1 MILANRRVLLVVSG
15 GIAAYKAVELLRLL
29 KKDGADVTVAMTA
42 NAKRFV
48 GAATFQALSGHP
60 VADDLWA
67 FSPGLPIEHLA
78 LARGAELVIVAP
90 ATANLLA
97 RMAAGIADDLAATL
111 LLAATAPVLVA
122 PAMNTHMLE
131 HPATRAN
138 LATLAARGVQVVPA
152 ESGPLAA
159 EEAGPGRLAAV
170 ETILGRARE
179 LLGARGDLAG
189 RRVLV
194 TAGPTR
200 EAIDPVR
207 YLSNR
212 SSGRMG
218 LAVAAAAHRRGA
230 EVTLVH
236 GPIAL
241 APPAGV
247 RAVPVV
253 SAEEMRAAVRA
264 HIDAADVV
272 VMAAAVADFRPAAPA
287 AEKIKKAGRGRLVLD
302 LEPTADILAEIG
314 AAAGGRLLVGFA
326 AETGDP
332 AAAAERKLREKNL
345 DLVVAN
351 DVTLPGAGFD
361 VETNQVEIFA
371 RDGRRVAVPLASK
384 AAVADRILDEVA
396 ALLARRGT
404 T

>member
-1 MILANRRVLLVVSG
+1 MITGRKILLVVTG

-29 KKDGADVTVAMTA
+29 RKDGADVTVVMTA

-48 GAATFQALSGHP
+48 GAATFQALSGRP

-67 FSPGLPIEHLA
+67 CSPGLPIEHLA
-78 LARGAELVIVAP
+78 LARGADLVIVAP

-97 RMAAGIADDLAATL
+97 KMAAGLADDLAATL
-111 LLAATAPVLVA
+111 LLAATCPVLVA
-122 PAMNTHMLE
+122 PAMNTHMLA

-138 LATLAARGVQVVPA
+138 LATLETRGVQVVPA
-152 ESGPLAA
+152 ENGPLAA

-170 ETILGRARE
+170 GTILRRAHEILGGRA
-179 LLGARGDLAG
+179 DLSG

-218 LAVAAAAHRRGA
+218 LAVAAAALRRGA
-230 EVTLVH
+230 AVTLVC

-241 APPAGV
+241 APPPGV

-253 SAEEMRAAVRA
+253 TAAEMRAAVLA
-264 HIDAADVV
+264 HLDAADVV

-287 AEKIKKAGRGRLVLD
+287 AGKIKKAGRGRLALE
-302 LEPTADILAEIG
+302 LEPTPDILAEIG
-314 AAAGGRLLVGFA
+314 AAGGGRLLVGFA

-332 AAAAERKLREKNL
+332 AAAAQEKLRAKNL

-351 DVTLPGAGFD
+351 DVTAPGAGFD
-361 VETNQVEIFA
+361 TETNEVEIFH
-371 RDGRRVAVPLASK
+371 RDGRRVPVPLAPK
-384 AAVADRILDEVA
+384 PEIAERILDEVA

-404 T
+404 P

>member
-1 MILANRRVLLVVSG
+1 MIADRKILLVVTG

-29 KKDGADVTVAMTA
+29 RKDGADVTVVMTA

-48 GAATFQALSGHP
+48 GAATFQALSGRP

-67 FSPGLPIEHLA
+67 CSPGLPIEHLA
-78 LARGAELVIVAP
+78 LARGADLVIVAP
-90 ATANLLA
+90 ATANVLA
-97 RMAAGIADDLAATL
+97 KMAAGLADDLAATL
-111 LLAATAPVLVA
+111 LLAATCPVLVA
-122 PAMNTHMLE
+122 PAMNTHMLA

-170 ETILGRARE
+170 GTILRRARE
-179 LLGARGDLAG
+179 ILGARGDLAG

-200 EAIDPVR
+200 EALDPVR

-218 LAVAAAAHRRGA
+218 LAVAAAARRRGA
-230 EVTLVH
+230 EVTLVC

-241 APPAGV
+241 APPPGV

-253 SAEEMRAAVRA
+253 TAAEMRAAVLA
-264 HIDAADVV
+264 HLDGADVV
-272 VMAAAVADFRPAAPA
+272 VMAAAVADFRPGEPRR
-287 AEKIKKAGRGRLVLD
+287 RGRSRR
-302 LEPTADILAEIG
+302 PGGG
-314 AAAGGRLLVGFA
+314 ASPSSWSRRRTSSPRSGRPAGDACSWASR
-326 AETGDP
+326 P
-332 AAAAERKLREKNL
+332 R
-345 DLVVAN
+345 
-351 DVTLPGAGFD
+351 PG
-361 VETNQVEIFA
+361 T
-371 RDGRRVAVPLASK
+371 RRRPRRTSC
-384 AAVADRILDEVA
+384 
-396 ALLARRGT
+396 ARRTSTSSSPT

>member
-1 MILANRRVLLVVSG
+1 MLSDRRILLVVSG

-29 KKDGADVTVAMTA
+29 RKDGADVTVVMTA

-78 LARGAELVIVAP
+78 LARGAELVVVAP
-90 ATANLLA
+90 ATANILA
-97 RMAAGIADDLAATL
+97 KMAAGLADDLATTL
-111 LLAATAPVLVA
+111 LLAATAPVLIA
-122 PAMNTHMLE
+122 PAMNTNMLA
-131 HPATRAN
+131 HGATRAN
-138 LATLAARGVQVVPA
+138 LATLQSRGVLVVPA

-170 ETILGRARE
+170 ETIQRRVRE

-200 EAIDPVR
+200 EALDPVR

-218 LAVAAAAHRRGA
+218 LAIAAAARRRGA
-230 EVTLVH
+230 EVTLVC

-241 APPAGV
+241 APPAGA

-253 SAEEMRAAVRA
+253 TAEEMRAAVRA
-264 HIDAADVV
+264 NLDGADVV
-272 VMAAAVADFRPAAPA
+272 VMAAAVADYRA
-287 AEKIKKAGRGRLVLD
+287 AEPSARKIKKAGRERLVLE
-302 LEPTADILAEIG
+302 LEPTPDILAELG
-314 AAAGGRLLVGFA
+314 AAGGGRLLVGFA

-332 AAAAERKLREKNL
+332 AEAAQRKLREKNL

-351 DVTLPGAGFD
+351 DVSLPGAGFD
-361 VETNQVEIFA
+361 VETNQVEIFT
-371 RDGRRVAVPLASK
+371 RDGRRVPVPLAPK
-384 AAVADRILDEVA
+384 TEVADRILDEVA
-396 ALLARRGT
+396 ALLARRGGP
-404 T
+404 

>member
-1 MILANRRVLLVVSG
+1 MIADRKILLVVTG

-29 KKDGADVTVAMTA
+29 RKDGADVTVVMTA

-48 GAATFQALSGHP
+48 GAATFQALSGRP

-67 FSPGLPIEHLA
+67 CSPGLPIEHLA
-78 LARGAELVIVAP
+78 LARGADLVIVAP
-90 ATANLLA
+90 ATANVLA
-97 RMAAGIADDLAATL
+97 KMAAGLADDLAATL
-111 LLAATAPVLVA
+111 LLAATCPVLVA
-122 PAMNTHMLE
+122 PAMNTHMLA

-138 LATLAARGVQVVPA
+138 LATLEARGVQVVPA
-152 ESGPLAA
+152 ETGPLAA
-159 EEAGPGRLAAV
+159 EAAGPGRLAAIG
-170 ETILGRARE
+170 TILRRARE
-179 LLGARGDLAG
+179 ILGGRGDLAG

-200 EAIDPVR
+200 EALDPVR
-207 YLSNR
+207 FLSNR

-218 LAVAAAAHRRGA
+218 LAVAAAARRRGA
-230 EVTLVH
+230 AVTLVC

-253 SAEEMRAAVRA
+253 TAAEMRAAVFE
-264 HIDAADVV
+264 HLDAADVV

-287 AEKIKKAGRGRLVLD
+287 PGKIKKAGRGRLALE
-302 LEPTADILAEIG
+302 LEPTPDILAEIG
-314 AAAGGRLLVGFA
+314 AVGGERLLVGFA

-332 AAAAERKLREKNL
+332 AAAAQEKLRAKNL

-351 DVTLPGAGFD
+351 DVTAPGAGFD
-361 VETNQVEIFA
+361 TETNEVEIFH
-371 RDGRRVAVPLASK
+371 RDGRRVPVPLAPKSE
-384 AAVADRILDEVA
+384 VADRILDEVA

-404 T
+404 P